1 MRLVSAKYGID
12 MEIRENMVNVLVV
25 EAPDIFSRVI
35 EELMCQI
42 EGEPGTFILSEQ
54 DVIKTISKNADMIVN
69 PFRVDCNEKR
79 IQQKLFQELS
89 VIMNESFGER
99 TVYLQGQ
106 IISYLEELLQKVPY
120 PLDFDVEGSMPG
132 LLKMCHVEVVN
143 QGDTLVEKIV
153 NYMKA
158 LRQFCAI
165 KVIFAVNLKL
175 YLTLTELIELYKFV
189 FYEKISL
196 ILLEHSDKGKLE
208 GESICILD
216 KDMCIINVK

>member
-175 YLTLTELIELYKFV
+175 YLTLTELMELYKF
-189 FYEKISL
+189 FR
-196 ILLEHSDKGKLE
+196 LESMMG
-208 GESICILD
+208 
-216 KDMCIINVK
+216 

>member
-175 YLTLTELIELYKFV
+175 YLTLTELMELYKFV

-196 ILLEHSDKGKLE
+196 MLYHFS
-208 GESICILD
+208 
-216 KDMCIINVK
+216 

>member
-42 EGEPGTFILSEQ
+42 EGKPGTFILSEQ
-54 DVIKTISKNADMIVN
+54 DVIKTISKNADIIIN

-89 VIMNESFGER
+89 VIMNESLVER

-120 PLDFDVEGSMPG
+120 LLDFDVEGSMFG

-143 QGDTLVEKIV
+143 QGDSLVEKVV

-158 LRQFCAI
+158 LKQFCAI
-165 KVIFAVNLKL
+165 KVIFVANLKL
-175 YLTLTELIELYKFV
+175 YLTQTELMELYKFV

-196 ILLEHSDKGKLE
+196 ILLEHSEKGKLE

-216 KDMCIINVK
+216 KDMCIINVE